1 MFDESEREA
10 TVQEALATVE
20 TPEGWLE
27 LAYRENASAVL
38 QTAYRVTGRVEDAED
53 VLQTVFTRLAG
64 RKEPPDL
71 SRGALPYL
79 RRAATNAALDIVQ
92 SRHARSSTPLDTT
105 PPRLTSDTAPTQERL
120 QHSREMAEALR
131 IAISRLNRRQ
141 AEIFALKY
149 FEDLDH
155 RTIAEQLE
163 TSPGTVAVTLHR
175 VRARLTTEL
184 RVFMGGRD
192 D

>member
-1 MFDESEREA
+1 MDRETEREGM
-10 TVQEALATVE
+10 VQEALAQVE
-20 TPEGWLE
+20 TSAGWLE
-27 LAYRENASAVL
+27 LAYRENSAAVL
-38 QTAYRVTGRVEDAED
+38 QTAYRVTGSVEDAED

-64 RKEPPDL
+64 REEPPDL

-92 SRHARSSTPLDTT
+92 SRHARSSTPLDIT
-105 PPRLTSDTAPTQERL
+105 PPRLTSDTAPTPERL
-120 QHSREMAEALR
+120 QLSREMAAALR
-131 IAISRLNRRQ
+131 IALSRLNRRQ
-141 AEIFALKY
+141 AEVFVLKY

-155 RTIAEQLE
+155 RTIAQQLE

-175 VRARLTTEL
+175 VRSRLASEL
-184 RVFMGGRD
+184 RAFMGGRD